1 VEEEVEEVVCS
12 SKCKD
17 IIPPRSGD
25 KVVICVYEEVEEV
38 EEIEEEET
46 RDELPPAC
54 REDVYAGSCSRA

>member
-25 KVVICVYEEVEEV
+25 KEVIRVYEEV
-38 EEIEEEET
+38 EEIEEEEA